1 MFLEDW
7 EEWIRSRMG
16 KALDNSDTVLWL
28 LLRSCGAKVRE
39 ARRWPWHDNQTYQI
53 PVWWTRRKDDSGRND
68 RIRRM
73 NGSSV

>member
-53 PVWWTRRKDDSGRND
+53 PVW
-68 RIRRM
+68 
-73 NGSSV
+73 